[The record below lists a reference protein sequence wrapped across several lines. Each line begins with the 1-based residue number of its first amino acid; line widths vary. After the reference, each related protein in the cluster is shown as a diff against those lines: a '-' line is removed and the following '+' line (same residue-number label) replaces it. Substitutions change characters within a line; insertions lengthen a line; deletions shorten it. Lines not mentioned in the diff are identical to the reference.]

1 VNWIRAIPLAWRL
14 GLVSLAGACLGSLAN
29 WAIAALAFEPR
40 SVSPWAAQP
49 GTPRRRWFDRV
60 PILGWLR
67 VRGETPVHGSGFW
80 IRPLVIEVLFAAG
93 AAALYW
99 WEIDRGGLLPEKNL
113 PMQPLLR
120 PLVDI
125 HAQWLCHVMLFWLM
139 LVTSVIDADEK
150 LIPDAITV
158 PGTILGLTTATICP
172 FALLPV
178 LWNEG
183 GMVRAGFLHLSSPGP
198 WPAGLAGWP
207 HVGSLALAL
216 ACWWLWC
223 VALVHR
229 TWYDRHG
236 WRRALGLMLARIARE
251 RSTWRLVWLGLAGS
265 VGILAVWLWGV
276 FSWMGL
282 LTALVGMAAG
292 GGLIWAVRIIGYAVL
307 RREAMGFGDVTLM
320 AMIGAFLGWQS
331 CPVIFFLAPLAGL
344 VIGLIQ
350 LVFGGDSEI
359 PYGPFLCLAAA
370 VVIIDWE
377 ALWQGWQ
384 GMEKVLA
391 FWGVT
396 VPLLMVFCLAAM
408 AVLLALWRAVRGV
421 FIALWRAVRAF
432 SGE

>member
-1 VNWIRAIPLAWRL
+1 VNWILAIPLAWRL

-29 WAIAALAFEPR
+29 WAIAALALDPR
-40 SVSPWAAQP
+40 SVSPWAARP
-49 GTPRRRWFDRV
+49 GAPRRRWMDRV
-60 PILGWLR
+60 PILGWLGM
-67 VRGETPVHGSGFW
+67 RGEAPVHGSGFW

-99 WEIDRGGLLPEKNL
+99 WEVDRRGLLSENL
-113 PMQPLLR
+113 PFQLQIR
-120 PLVDI
+120 PLAHV
-125 HAQWLCHVMLFWLM
+125 HAQWLCHVALFWLM

-158 PGTILGLTTATICP
+158 PGTILGLMVAALYP
-172 FALLPV
+172 FAQLPV
-178 LWNEG
+178 LWTEG
-183 GMVRAGFLHLSSPGP
+183 GKVTAGFLHLSSPDP
-198 WPAGLAGWP
+198 WPSGLAGSP
-207 HVGSLALAL
+207 HVGSLGLAL

-223 VALVHR
+223 AALVRR

-236 WRRALGLMLARIARE
+236 WRRALGLMLARIARDP
-251 RSTWRLVWLGLAGS
+251 STSHLVWLGLAGS
-265 VGILAVWLWGV
+265 AGILAVWLWGI

-350 LVFGGDSEI
+350 LVFGGDTEI

-370 VVIIDWE
+370 VVIVGWQ
-377 ALWQGWQ
+377 AVWQGWQ
-384 GMEKVLA
+384 EMEKILA
-391 FWGVT
+391 FWGVN

-408 AVLLALWRAVRGV
+408 ALLLVLWRGVRSI
-421 FIALWRAVRAF
+421 FIALWRAVRAI

>member
-1 VNWIRAIPLAWRL
+1 MNWILAIPLAWRL

-29 WAIAALAFEPR
+29 WAIAALALEPR
-40 SVSPWAAQP
+40 SISPWAARP
-49 GTPRRRWFDRV
+49 GAARHRWIDRV
-60 PILGWLR
+60 PIVGWFAMR
-67 VRGETPVHGSGFW
+67 REAPEHGRGSW

-99 WEIDRGGLLPEKNL
+99 WEIDRGGLLPENL
-113 PMQPLLR
+113 PLQLQIR
-120 PLVDI
+120 PLAYI
-125 HAQWLCHVMLFWLM
+125 HAQWLCHVVLFWLM

-158 PGTILGLTTATICP
+158 PGTIFGVMAAAIYP

-183 GMVRAGFLHLSSPGP
+183 GMMTPGFLHLTSPDP
-198 WPAGLAGWP
+198 WAAGLTGCP

-251 RSTWRLVWLGLAGS
+251 PSTWRQVWLGVAGS
-265 VGILAVWLWGV
+265 VGIVAVWLWGS

-282 LTALVGMAAG
+282 LSALVGMAAG
-292 GGLIWAVRIIGYAVL
+292 GGLIWGVRIIGFVTL
-307 RREAMGFGDVTLM
+307 RKEAMGFGDVTLM
-320 AMIGAFLGWQS
+320 AMIGSFLGWQS

-344 VIGLIQ
+344 VIGLFQ
-350 LVFGGDSEI
+350 LVFRGESEI
-359 PYGPFLCLAAA
+359 FFGPFLCLAAA
-370 VVIIDWE
+370 VVVIGWQT
-377 ALWQGWQ
+377 AWQGWQ
-384 GMEKVLA
+384 ELERVLD
-391 FWGVT
+391 FWGVNI
-396 VPLLMVFCLAAM
+396 PLLMIACLAAM
-408 AVLLALWRAVRGV
+408 AVLLALWRAVKALLL
-421 FIALWRAVRAF
+421 ALWRVVRA
-432 SGE
+432 SAE